1 MIIVYIVYYGKKYYI
16 NRVYW
21 FGSGDCAIYEF
32 TNLNDEV
39 VDFEVKPDE
48 KLTDKVEVYFE

>member
-1 MIIVYIVYYGKKYYI
+1 MIIVYILYYGKKYWI

-21 FGSGDCAIYEF
+21 FNSGNCVIYEF
-32 TNLNDEV
+32 INLNDEV